1 MSLASDRP
9 REVAAIGNGSVGL
22 CRRDFFLLATFCLV
36 LFGYELFSGRPLS
49 LHEARLP
56 ETAREML
63 ASHNWLFWIFPQSGG
78 RPWLERPP
86 VPHWILIG
94 TSLLLGQ
101 RCDSVWV
108 VRLPSLLMGTLVVLL
123 TAWMAAAWFGR
134 NVGLLSGFVLATM
147 YEFYA
152 YSVLAEDDIFLA
164 ATVALAVAAFV
175 RLEFMSPS
183 PGTPGEGRGGG
194 SLTPK
199 AEDPLPNPPPEY
211 QGRGKSLVLG
221 QFGFLGNRPWEV
233 WAFYFLLGLTNMV
246 KSPLVG
252 AVVVAAPV
260 AGFVVWARDPLRA
273 RRYAWFWGW
282 VIFAI
287 LLLAWPLAAAHSYPD
302 VWRNWKFD
310 YGQTHEFDEPI
321 WYYPVALAGLCLPW
335 IWASVFGFI
344 GTRKEAM
351 RQGASG
357 TKFLWCWAILSIV
370 ALSIPHRKHHHYA
383 VPSLAPW
390 AILSAIGVRD
400 IYRGLINLKA
410 TPPNPMLLPFAFAIV
425 ETAAV
430 FIFRHTITVPM
441 PAVIGLML
449 VLFEC
454 VVVFAWGMY
463 RREGANVAGACV
475 LGIACAYCWGQ
486 TWVPDLVAQDT
497 LFLKRVEGEAP
508 ANQPLYVNS
517 DLGGDMDF
525 FRIQF
530 YLRPTAILL
539 HNLTYLRDQA
549 ITASDVWV
557 VTRYHDLPFLQTLG
571 QVVEVDQSARSRREK
586 SPAQRF
592 TLFHLHFFPDLKRYP
607 RPSYINTLQAMDRQK
622 GPYCGPPLPA
632 RKIVHDSPLE

>member
-1 MSLASDRP
+1 MSTEPHRLF
-9 REVAAIGNGSVGL
+9 
-22 CRRDFFLLATFCLV
+22 RRDILLLTAFCLL

-108 VRLPSLLMGTLVVLL
+108 VRLPSVIMGTVVVLL

-175 RLEFMSPS
+175 RLEFVS
-183 PGTPGEGRGGG
+183 GRERD
-194 SLTPK
+194 S
-199 AEDPLPNPPPEY
+199 
-211 QGRGKSLVLG
+211 RV
-221 QFGFLGNRPWEV
+221 GFFGNRPWEV

-252 AVVVAAPV
+252 AVVVLAPV
-260 AGFVVWARDPLRA
+260 AGFIAWARDPLRA
-273 RRYAWFWGW
+273 RRYIWFWGW

-287 LLLAWPLAAAHSYPD
+287 LLLAWPLAAAHNYPD

-310 YGQTHEFDEPI
+310 YGQTHEFDEPA

-335 IWASVFGFI
+335 IWASVFGLI

-351 RQGASG
+351 RRGASG

-400 IYRGLINLKA
+400 VYRGLINLKA
-410 TPPNPMLLPFAFAIV
+410 KPPHPAVTMLISAIVAAAGLAIFWRKIDVPGPAVVGLAIAIVLCIGVFTWGISRHKGAFA
-425 ETAAV
+425 
-430 FIFRHTITVPM
+430 
-441 PAVIGLML
+441 
-449 VLFEC
+449 
-454 VVVFAWGMY
+454 
-463 RREGANVAGACV
+463 AGACFV
-475 LGIACAYCWGQ
+475 GIATAYCWGQ
-486 TWVPDLVAQDT
+486 SFTPDLVADDT
-497 LFLKRVEGEAP
+497 AFLHRVDREAP
-508 ANQPLYVNS
+508 TDQPLYVNS

-525 FRIQF
+525 FRNQF
-530 YLRPTAILL
+530 YLRPTATLL

-549 ITASDVWV
+549 ITAKDVWV
-557 VTRYHDLPFLQTLG
+557 VTRSRDLVFLQTLG
-571 QVVEVDQSARSRREK
+571 EVQEVDQSAKSRREK
-586 SPAQRF
+586 SPAERF

-607 RPSYINTLQAMDRQK
+607 RPPYINTLQAMDRQK

-632 RKIVHDSPLE
+632 RKIAHDSPPE